1 MSNPSAQA
9 ASPPWDDASIT
20 AIRRD
25 MLRFARMQLRD
36 SGAAEDMVQE
46 ALMAAVTSAK
56 SFAGRSAFKTWM
68 FAILR
73 NKIVDHIRASAREIT
88 GSALVGRAGGDGGEG
103 ELEDFDVLFKQ
114 GGHWNPDDRPATW
127 SDPEAAFEQDAFWQ
141 VFDLCMNKLP
151 EHIARVYTMRELLE
165 LETAEICAELGIT
178 PNNCFVIL
186 HRARLGLRECLEN
199 RWFQGEFR

>member
-1 MSNPSAQA
+1 MSNASAQA

-46 ALMAAVTSAK
+46 ALMAAMTSAK
-56 SFAGRSAFKTWM
+56 GFAGRSAFKTWM

-73 NKIVDHIRASAREIT
+73 NKIVDHIRASSRELN
-88 GSALVGRAGGDGGEG
+88 GADLAGRVSDDDG
-103 ELEDFDVLFKQ
+103 LADFDVLFSRR
-114 GGHWNPDDRPATW
+114 GLWNPDDRPVTW
-127 SDPEAAFEQDAFWQ
+127 ANPEAAFEQDAFWA
-141 VFDLCMNKLP
+141 VFDICMNNLP

-165 LETAEICAELGIT
+165 LETAEICAELDIT
-178 PNNCFVIL
+178 SNNCFVIL

-199 RWFQGEFR
+199 RWFQGEAR

>member
-1 MSNPSAQA
+1 MTNASAQA
-9 ASPPWDDASIT
+9 ASPLWDDASIA

-25 MLRFARMQLRD
+25 MLRFARMHLRD

-46 ALMAAVTSAK
+46 ALMAAMTSAK
-56 SFAGRSAFKTWM
+56 SFAGRSAFKTWT

-73 NKIVDHIRASAREIT
+73 NKIVDHIRASSREISGT
-88 GSALVGRAGGDGGEG
+88 NLAGRVSDED
-103 ELEDFDVLFKQ
+103 ELAEFDVLFSRR
-114 GGHWNPDDRPATW
+114 GLWNPDDRPVNWAN
-127 SDPEAAFEQDAFWQ
+127 PEAAFEQDAFWA
-141 VFDLCMNKLP
+141 VFDICMNNPP

-178 PNNCFVIL
+178 SNNCFVIL

-199 RWFQGEFR
+199 RWFQGESR

>member
-1 MSNPSAQA
+1 MNNASAQA

-46 ALMAAVTSAK
+46 ALMAAMTSAR

-73 NKIVDHIRASAREIT
+73 NKIVDHIRASSREINC
-88 GSALVGRAGGDGGEG
+88 ADLVGRAGGDA
-103 ELEDFDVLFKQ
+103 ELEDFDVLFDQ
-114 GGHWNPDDRPATW
+114 RGFWNRDDRPATW
-127 SDPEAAFEQDAFWQ
+127 SDPEASFEQDAFWA
-141 VFDLCMNKLP
+141 VFDICMNNLP

-165 LETAEICAELGIT
+165 LDTAEICAELGIT

-199 RWFQGEFR
+199 RWFQGAAR

>member
-1 MSNPSAQA
+1 MSKAGAQA
-9 ASPPWDDASIT
+9 AAPPWDDASIS

-46 ALMAAVTSAK
+46 ALMAAMRSAK
-56 SFAGRSAFKTWM
+56 SFARRSAFKTWM

-73 NKIVDHIRASAREIT
+73 NKIVDHIRASSREIC
-88 GSALVGRAGGDGGEG
+88 SSDLVGSSDLDAG
-103 ELEDFDVLFKQ
+103 LEEFDVLFKQ

-199 RWFQGEFR
+199 RWFQGESR

>member
-1 MSNPSAQA
+1 MTNASAQA

-46 ALMAAVTSAK
+46 ALMAAMTSVK
-56 SFAGRSAFKTWM
+56 GFAGRSAFKTWM

-73 NKIVDHIRASAREIT
+73 NKIVDHIRASSREI
-88 GSALVGRAGGDGGEG
+88 SGGDLAGRVSDDD
-103 ELEDFDVLFKQ
+103 ELADFDVLFSRR
-114 GGHWNPDDRPATW
+114 GLWNPDDRPVTW
-127 SDPEAAFEQDAFWQ
+127 ANPEAAFEQDAFWA
-141 VFDLCMNKLP
+141 VFDICMNNLP
-151 EHIARVYTMRELLE
+151 EHIARVYTTRELLE

-178 PNNCFVIL
+178 SNNCFVIL

-199 RWFQGEFR
+199 RWFQGEGR

>member
-1 MSNPSAQA
+1 MTTASAQA
-9 ASPPWDDASIT
+9 AIPPWDDASIT

-25 MLRFARMQLRD
+25 MLRFARMHLRD

-46 ALMAAVTSAK
+46 ALMAAMTSAK

-73 NKIVDHIRASAREIT
+73 NKIVDHIRASAREIPAT
-88 GSALVGRAGGDGGEG
+88 SLVGERELDAG
-103 ELEDFDVLFKQ
+103 LEEFDVLFDRR
-114 GGHWNPDDRPATW
+114 GLWNPEDRPATW
-127 SDPEAAFEQDAFWQ
+127 SDPEASFEQDAFWT

-165 LETAEICAELGIT
+165 LDTAEICAELGIT
-178 PNNCFVIL
+178 SNNCFVIL

-199 RWFQGEFR
+199 RWFQGEGR

>member
-1 MSNPSAQA
+1 
-9 ASPPWDDASIT
+9 
-20 AIRRD
+20 IRRD

-46 ALMAAVTSAK
+46 ALMAAMRSAK

-73 NKIVDHIRASAREIT
+73 NKIVDHIRASSREIC
-88 GSALVGRAGGDGGEG
+88 SADLAGAS
-103 ELEDFDVLFKQ
+103 ELDAGLDEFDVLFKQ

-127 SDPEAAFEQDAFWQ
+127 ADPEAAFEQDAFWT

-165 LETAEICAELGIT
+165 LETAEICAALGIT

-199 RWFQGEFR
+199 RWFQGESR

>member
-1 MSNPSAQA
+1 MNSPDAQA

-46 ALMAAVTSAK
+46 ALMAAMTGAR

-73 NKIVDHIRASAREIT
+73 NKIVDHIRASSREICSSDFA
-88 GSALVGRAGGDGGEG
+88 GSSDMDAG
-103 ELEDFDVLFKQ
+103 LEEFDVLFKQ

-127 SDPEAAFEQDAFWQ
+127 SDPDAAFEQDAFWQ
-141 VFDLCMNKLP
+141 VFDICMNNLP

-165 LETAEICAELGIT
+165 LETAEICAALGIT
-178 PNNCFVIL
+178 RNNCFVIL
-186 HRARLGLRECLEN
+186 HRARLGLRLCLEN
-199 RWFQGEFR
+199 RWFQGEVR

>member
-1 MSNPSAQA
+1 MTTASAQA
-9 ASPPWDDASIT
+9 ATSPWDDASIT

-46 ALMAAVTSAK
+46 ALMAAMTSAK

-73 NKIVDHIRASAREIT
+73 NKIVDHIRASSREI
-88 GSALVGRAGGDGGEG
+88 SGGDLAGRVSDDD
-103 ELEDFDVLFKQ
+103 ELADFDVLFSRR
-114 GGHWNPDDRPATW
+114 GLWNPDDRPVTW
-127 SDPEAAFEQDAFWQ
+127 ANPEAAFEQDAFWA
-141 VFDLCMNKLP
+141 VFDICMNNLP

-178 PNNCFVIL
+178 SNNCFVIL

-199 RWFQGEFR
+199 RWFQGESR

>member
-1 MSNPSAQA
+1 MTNASAQA
-9 ASPPWDDASIT
+9 ASPPWDDVSIT
-20 AIRRD
+20 VIRRD

-46 ALMAAVTSAK
+46 ALMAAMTSAK

-73 NKIVDHIRASAREIT
+73 NKIVDHIRASSREICGADLA
-88 GSALVGRAGGDGGEG
+88 GSSDMDAG
-103 ELEDFDVLFKQ
+103 LEEFDVLFNRR
-114 GGHWNPDDRPATW
+114 GLWNPDDRPATW
-127 SDPEAAFEQDAFWQ
+127 ADPEASFEQDAFWT

-165 LETAEICAELGIT
+165 LDTAEICAELGIT
-178 PNNCFVIL
+178 RSNCFVIL
-186 HRARLGLRECLEN
+186 HRARLGN
-199 RWFQGEFR
+199 WGSPAATAS

>member
-1 MSNPSAQA
+1 MNGPDLQA
-9 ASPPWDDASIT
+9 GSPPWDDASIT

-46 ALMAAVTSAK
+46 ALMAAMTGAK

-73 NKIVDHIRASAREIT
+73 NKIVDHIRASSREIC
-88 GSALVGRAGGDGGEG
+88 SSDLVRSSDMDAG
-103 ELEDFDVLFKQ
+103 LEDFDVLFKQ

-127 SDPEAAFEQDAFWQ
+127 SDPEAAFEQDAFWT
-141 VFDLCMNKLP
+141 VFDVCMNNLP

-165 LETAEICAELGIT
+165 LETDEICAALNIT
-178 PNNCFVIL
+178 SNNCFVIL
-186 HRARLGLRECLEN
+186 HRARLGLRVCLEN
-199 RWFQGEFR
+199 RWFQGEAR

>member
-1 MSNPSAQA
+1 MSKPSAQS

-36 SGAAEDMVQE
+36 GAAAEDMVQE
-46 ALMAAVTSAK
+46 ALMAAMASAK

-73 NKIVDHIRASAREIT
+73 NKIVDHIRASSREIC
-88 GSALVGRAGGDGGEG
+88 GSDLAGSPDMDAG
-103 ELEDFDVLFKQ
+103 LEEFDVLFNRR
-114 GGHWNPDDRPATW
+114 GLWNPDDRPATW
-127 SDPEAAFEQDAFWQ
+127 SDPEASFEQDAFWT
-141 VFDLCMNKLP
+141 VFDLCMNNLP

-165 LETAEICAELGIT
+165 LDTAEICAELGIT
-178 PNNCFVIL
+178 SNNCFVIL
-186 HRARLGLRECLEN
+186 HRARLGLRECLES
-199 RWFQGEFR
+199 RWFQGEAR

>member
-1 MSNPSAQA
+1 MTDASAQT

-46 ALMAAVTSAK
+46 ALMAAMTSANG
-56 SFAGRSAFKTWM
+56 FAGRSAFKTWM

-73 NKIVDHIRASAREIT
+73 NKIVDHIRASSREIC
-88 GSALVGRAGGDGGEG
+88 GSDLAGFSEMDAG
-103 ELEDFDVLFKQ
+103 LEEFDVLFKLR
-114 GGHWNPDDRPATW
+114 GHWNPDDRPATW
-127 SDPEAAFEQDAFWQ
+127 ADPEASFEQDAFWT

-165 LETAEICAELGIT
+165 LDTAEICAELGIT
-178 PNNCFVIL
+178 RNHCFVIL
-186 HRARLGLRECLEN
+186 HRARLGLRVCLEN
-199 RWFQGEFR
+199 RWFQGEAR

>member
-1 MSNPSAQA
+1 MSEHGVPAG
-9 ASPPWDDASIT
+9 SPPWDDASIT

-46 ALMAAVTSAK
+46 ALMAAMASARG
-56 SFAGRSAFKTWM
+56 FEGRSAFKTWM

-73 NKIVDHIRASAREIT
+73 NKIVDHIRASSREI
-88 GSALVGRAGGDGGEG
+88 SRADLGARDVDAG
-103 ELEDFDVLFKQ
+103 LEDFDALFEQ
-114 GGHWNPDDRPATW
+114 RGHWNPDDRPSTW
-127 SDPEAAFEQDAFWQ
+127 SDPEAAFEQDAFWT
-141 VFDLCMNKLP
+141 VFDVCMNNLP

-178 PNNCFVIL
+178 SNNCFVIL

-199 RWFQGEFR
+199 RWFQGERR

>member
-1 MSNPSAQA
+1 MSKPSAQS
-9 ASPPWDDASIT
+9 ASPSWDDASIT

-36 SGAAEDMVQE
+36 GAAAEDMVQE
-46 ALMAAVTSAK
+46 ALMAAMASAK

-73 NKIVDHIRASAREIT
+73 NKIVDHIRASSREIC
-88 GSALVGRAGGDGGEG
+88 GSDLAGSPDMDAG
-103 ELEDFDVLFKQ
+103 LEEFDVLFNRR
-114 GGHWNPDDRPATW
+114 GLWNPDDRPATW
-127 SDPEAAFEQDAFWQ
+127 SDPEASFEQDAFWT
-141 VFDLCMNKLP
+141 VFDLCMNNLP

-178 PNNCFVIL
+178 SNNCFVIL
-186 HRARLGLRECLEN
+186 HRARLGLRECLES
-199 RWFQGEFR
+199 RWFQGEAR

>member
-1 MSNPSAQA
+1 MTTASAQA
-9 ASPPWDDASIT
+9 ATPPWDDASIT

-46 ALMAAVTSAK
+46 ALMAAMTSAK

-73 NKIVDHIRASAREIT
+73 NKIVDHIRASSREIC
-88 GSALVGRAGGDGGEG
+88 GGDLAGSSDMDAG
-103 ELEDFDVLFKQ
+103 LEEFDVLFKR

-127 SDPEAAFEQDAFWQ
+127 ADPEASFEQDAFWV
-141 VFDLCMNKLP
+141 VFDICMNNLP

-178 PNNCFVIL
+178 SNNCFVFL

-199 RWFQGEFR
+199 RWFQGEAR

>member
-1 MSNPSAQA
+1 MNKPSAQS
-9 ASPPWDDASIT
+9 ASPPWDDASIV

-36 SGAAEDMVQE
+36 GGAAEDMVQE
-46 ALMAAVTSAK
+46 ALMAAMTSAK

-73 NKIVDHIRASAREIT
+73 NKIVDHIRASAREIPAA
-88 GSALVGRAGGDGGEG
+88 SLVGERELDAG
-103 ELEDFDVLFKQ
+103 LEDFDVLFDRR
-114 GGHWNPDDRPATW
+114 GLWNPEDRPVTW
-127 SDPEAAFEQDAFWQ
+127 SDPEASFEQDAFWT

-165 LETAEICAELGIT
+165 LDTAEICAELGIT
-178 PNNCFVIL
+178 SNNCFVIL
-186 HRARLGLRECLEN
+186 HRARLGLRVCLES
-199 RWFQGEFR
+199 RWFQGEAR

>member
-1 MSNPSAQA
+1 MSKPSAQS

-36 SGAAEDMVQE
+36 GAAAEDMVQE
-46 ALMAAVTSAK
+46 ALMAAMTSAK

-73 NKIVDHIRASAREIT
+73 NKIVDHIRASSREIC
-88 GSALVGRAGGDGGEG
+88 GSDLAGSSDMDAG
-103 ELEDFDVLFKQ
+103 LEEFDVLFNRR
-114 GGHWNPDDRPATW
+114 GLWNPDDRPATW
-127 SDPEAAFEQDAFWQ
+127 SDPEASFEQDAFWT
-141 VFDLCMNKLP
+141 VFDLCMNNLP

-165 LETAEICAELGIT
+165 LDTAEICAELGIT
-178 PNNCFVIL
+178 SNNCFVIL
-186 HRARLGLRECLEN
+186 HRARLGLRECLES
-199 RWFQGEFR
+199 RWFQGEAR

>member
-1 MSNPSAQA
+1 MSKAGAQA
-9 ASPPWDDASIT
+9 AAPPWDDASIS

-46 ALMAAVTSAK
+46 ALMAAMRSAK

-73 NKIVDHIRASAREIT
+73 NKIVDHIRASSREIC
-88 GSALVGRAGGDGGEG
+88 SADLAGAS
-103 ELEDFDVLFKQ
+103 ELDAGLDEFDVLFKQ

-127 SDPEAAFEQDAFWQ
+127 ADPEAAFEQDAFWT

-165 LETAEICAELGIT
+165 LETAEICAALGIT

-199 RWFQGEFR
+199 RWFQGESR

>member
-1 MSNPSAQA
+1 MTTASAQA

-25 MLRFARMQLRD
+25 MLRFARMHLRD

-46 ALMAAVTSAK
+46 ALIAAMTSAK

-73 NKIVDHIRASAREIT
+73 NKIVDHIRASAREIPAA
-88 GSALVGRAGGDGGEG
+88 SLVGERELDAG
-103 ELEDFDVLFKQ
+103 LEDFDVLFDRR
-114 GGHWNPDDRPATW
+114 GLWNPEDRPVTW
-127 SDPEAAFEQDAFWQ
+127 SDPEASSEQDAFWT

-165 LETAEICAELGIT
+165 LDTAEICAELGIT
-178 PNNCFVIL
+178 SNNCFVIL
-186 HRARLGLRECLEN
+186 HRARLGLRVCLEN
-199 RWFQGEFR
+199 RWFRGEAR

>member
-1 MSNPSAQA
+1 MSKLSAQA

-46 ALMAAVTSAK
+46 ALMAAMRSAK

-73 NKIVDHIRASAREIT
+73 NKIVDHIRASSREIC
-88 GSALVGRAGGDGGEG
+88 SADLAGAS
-103 ELEDFDVLFKQ
+103 ELDAGLDEFDVLFKQ

-127 SDPEAAFEQDAFWQ
+127 ADPEAAFEQDAFWT

-165 LETAEICAELGIT
+165 LETAEICAALGIT

-199 RWFQGEFR
+199 RWFQGESR

>member
-1 MSNPSAQA
+1 MNKPSAQS

-25 MLRFARMQLRD
+25 MLRFARMHLRD

-46 ALMAAVTSAK
+46 ALMAAMTSAK

-73 NKIVDHIRASAREIT
+73 NKIVDHIRASSREICGADLA
-88 GSALVGRAGGDGGEG
+88 GSSDMDAG
-103 ELEDFDVLFKQ
+103 LEEFDVLFKR

-127 SDPEAAFEQDAFWQ
+127 ADPEASFEQDAFWT
-141 VFDLCMNKLP
+141 VFDICMNNLP

-165 LETAEICAELGIT
+165 LETAEICAALGIT
-178 PNNCFVIL
+178 SNNCFVIL
-186 HRARLGLRECLEN
+186 HRARLGLRVCLEN
-199 RWFQGEFR
+199 RWFQGEAR

>member
-1 MSNPSAQA
+1 MTNASAQA
-9 ASPPWDDASIT
+9 ASPPWDDVSIT
-20 AIRRD
+20 VIRRD

-46 ALMAAVTSAK
+46 ALMAAMTSAK

-73 NKIVDHIRASAREIT
+73 NKIVDHIRASSREICGADLA
-88 GSALVGRAGGDGGEG
+88 GSSDMDAG
-103 ELEDFDVLFKQ
+103 LEEFDVLFNRR
-114 GGHWNPDDRPATW
+114 GLWNPDDRPATW
-127 SDPEAAFEQDAFWQ
+127 ADPEASFEQDAFWT

-165 LETAEICAELGIT
+165 LDTAEICAELGIT
-178 PNNCFVIL
+178 RSNCFVIL

-199 RWFQGEFR
+199 RWFQGEAR

>member
-1 MSNPSAQA
+1 MSNASAQA
-9 ASPPWDDASIT
+9 GAPPWDDASIA

-46 ALMAAVTSAK
+46 ALMAAMTSAK

-73 NKIVDHIRASAREIT
+73 NKIVDHIRASSREICRSDLF
-88 GSALVGRAGGDGGEG
+88 GSSDLDAGLDE
-103 ELEDFDVLFKQ
+103 FDVLFKR
-114 GGHWNPDDRPATW
+114 GGHWNPEDRPATW
-127 SDPEAAFEQDAFWQ
+127 SDPEASFEQDAFWT
-141 VFDLCMNKLP
+141 VFDICMNNLP

-165 LETAEICAELGIT
+165 LDTAEICAALSIT
-178 PNNCFVIL
+178 SNNCFVIL

-199 RWFQGEFR
+199 RWFLGEAR

>member
-1 MSNPSAQA
+1 MSKAGAQA
-9 ASPPWDDASIT
+9 AAPPWDDASIS

-46 ALMAAVTSAK
+46 ALMAAMRSAK

-73 NKIVDHIRASAREIT
+73 NKIVDHIRAPSREIC
-88 GSALVGRAGGDGGEG
+88 SADLAGAS
-103 ELEDFDVLFKQ
+103 ELDAGLDEFDVRFKP

-127 SDPEAAFEQDAFWQ
+127 ADPEAAFEQDAFWT

-165 LETAEICAELGIT
+165 LETAEICAALGIT

-199 RWFQGEFR
+199 RWFQGESR